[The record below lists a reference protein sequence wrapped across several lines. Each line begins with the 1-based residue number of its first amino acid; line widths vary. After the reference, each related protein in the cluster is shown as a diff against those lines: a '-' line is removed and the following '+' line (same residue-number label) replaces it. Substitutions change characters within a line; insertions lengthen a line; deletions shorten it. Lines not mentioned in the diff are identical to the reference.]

1 LSLFVPESK
10 AIKEQDIFSPSRQDR
25 KEMPSPF
32 GFKPGLKGFLG
43 VLCVLCERRLWF
55 CLVAIST
62 AAPQG
67 PCLPVPLEKNME
79 KDLLEE
85 EDKKIRW
92 LRFLVDLA
100 QATLMQSNLTLREAF
115 DIVDDTKR
123 AALNLF
129 PGKEQVYDLVYGPRF
144 QRIIAERFLI
154 PDGFAGR
161 N

>member
-1 LSLFVPESK
+1 
-10 AIKEQDIFSPSRQDR
+10 
-25 KEMPSPF
+25 
-32 GFKPGLKGFLG
+32 
-43 VLCVLCERRLWF
+43 
-55 CLVAIST
+55 
-62 AAPQG
+62 
-67 PCLPVPLEKNME
+67 ME

-154 PDGFAGR
+154 PDGSAGR